1 MFVDVSA
8 LLAMLL
14 DEDEARILAARL
26 QGASQ
31 RLTSPLAALRAAE
44 GVSISLGLSLEDG
57 EAAVRD
63 FVELMGIKVMS
74 LPAQLVTPASQ
85 ALARFGAANGH
96 PAALSRDDCL
106 TYAAA
111 RYYRLPLLYKGR
123 AFAATDIEAA

>member
-1 MFVDVSA
+1 MFVDASA

-26 QGASQ
+26 QAASQ
-31 RLTSPLAALRAAE
+31 RLTSPLAALQVAE
-44 GVSISLGLSLEDG
+44 AVSLSLGLSPEAS
-57 EAAVRD
+57 EAAVRE
-63 FVELMGIKVMS
+63 FLELMGIKVMS
-74 LPAQLVTPASQ
+74 LPAQLVTPA
-85 ALARFGAANGH
+85 ALALGRFGAGSGH

-123 AFAATDIEAA
+123 AFAATDIEAG